1 MEIRVVDLN
10 IVGMSCSSCVATIER
25 TLNSIPG
32 VSATVNFATES
43 AHATIPENV
52 EAADLISAIEG
63 SGYRASLVSL
73 TGNYLLSAPNM
84 GWRLTLAI
92 IFALPTISIAMISTL
107 HKSIDENINNLL
119 DKVNILHPT
128 YSPWGWLAIALSV
141 PVVFIAG
148 WPIHRVGI
156 RNLRH
161 PQMDT
166 LISLGTLVAFSWSV
180 YVNAT
185 GNGEI
190 YVEVAAGVMLF
201 ILLGRFLEARAK
213 QRAGDA
219 IRTLLALGTQELL
232 ILRNGEEVLAPI
244 SHLQIGDLFIAR
256 PGQSIATDGVIV
268 EGRSLVDSSLVT
280 GESLPRAVGPGDQVV
295 GATLNQDGRL
305 VIRAEQV
312 GAQTQLARI
321 TRAVIQAQSEKAP
334 LAKMADRISAIFVPV
349 IIALSL
355 ITFLAWYFS
364 GASLSQSIVPA
375 ITLLVIACPCALGL
389 ATPIAFLVAS
399 GRGAQ
404 LGIIISSPAVLEDTR
419 EIDVVL
425 LDKTGTV
432 TNGEIDILAAAY
444 FDCDKDLALTIIA
457 ALENQSEHVIGQSL
471 VKYAFK
477 NGADKSALASVSDFL
492 ATPGRGVAGRI
503 EIDGNLYTALV
514 GSPAAVS
521 YGTAP
526 FNKDLNE
533 ILTTA
538 EAAGKSAVLLAW
550 NGQVRAVFTIG
561 DSIKIDSAQAIAKF
575 QKMGIAPWLLSGDSM
590 QAANTIAKEA
600 KIPLEN
606 IRAALLPEQKVMV
619 VKELQ
624 AKGHHVLMIGDGVN
638 DAAALASAD
647 LSMAMGT
654 GTDSAIAV
662 ADITLVK
669 PDLTTAITALKLSQK
684 SLRIIKGNLAW
695 AFTYNVIGIPIA
707 ATGLLSPMYAGA
719 AMALSS
725 IFVVSNSLRLRRFK

>member
-1 MEIRVVDLN
+1 MDVRTVDLK
-10 IVGMSCSSCVATIER
+10 IEGMSCSSCVATLER
-25 TLNSIPG
+25 SLNAIPG
-32 VSATVNFATES
+32 VSATINFATES

-52 EAADLISAIEG
+52 DAEFLISAIEG
-63 SGYRASLVSL
+63 SGYRASVLSL
-73 TGNYLLSAPNM
+73 TGNDLLAAPNI

-92 IFALPTISIAMISTL
+92 IFAVPTILIAMVSAL
-107 HKSIDENINNLL
+107 HKSVDENINSIL
-119 DKVNILHPT
+119 DSLNILHPA
-128 YSPWGWLAIALSV
+128 YAPWGWLAIALSV

-148 WPIHRVGI
+148 WPIHRVGL

-201 ILLGRFLEARAK
+201 ILIGRFLEARAK

-219 IRTLLALGTQELL
+219 IRTLLALGTQEVS

-256 PGQSIATDGVIV
+256 PGQAIATDGVIV
-268 EGRSLVDSSLVT
+268 EGSSSVDTSLVT
-280 GESLPRAVGPGDQVV
+280 GESLPQAVSPGSKVI

-305 VIRAEQV
+305 VIRAEQI
-312 GAQTQLARI
+312 GADTQLARI
-321 TRAVIQAQSEKAP
+321 TRAVIQAQGEKAP
-334 LAKMADRISAIFVPV
+334 LARMADRISAIFVPV

-355 ITFLAWYFS
+355 VTFLSWYFS
-364 GASLSQSIVPA
+364 GSSLSEAIVPA

-419 EIDVVL
+419 EIDLIV

-432 TNGEIDILAAAY
+432 TTGDIDILAAEY
-444 FDCDKDLALTIIA
+444 FDCDQNLALTIIA
-457 ALENQSEHVIGQSL
+457 ALENHSEHVIGQSL
-471 VKYAFK
+471 VKYALN
-477 NGADKSALASVSDFL
+477 NGANKSALVSVSDFL
-492 ATPGRGVAGRI
+492 ATPGRGIAGRVEI
-503 EIDGNLYTALV
+503 EGIKYTALV
-514 GSPAAVS
+514 GSPTAIS

-526 FNKDLNE
+526 FTNSISE
-533 ILTTA
+533 ILNSA
-538 EAAGKSAVLLAW
+538 ASAGKSTILLAW
-550 NGQVRAVFTIG
+550 DGQTRAVFTIG
-561 DSIKIDSAQAIAKF
+561 DSIKVDSAPAIAKF
-575 QKMGIAPWLLSGDSM
+575 RKLGITPWLISGDSL
-590 QAANTIAKEA
+590 QAANTIAQEA
-600 KIPLEN
+600 NIAAEN
-606 IRAALLPEQKVMV
+606 VRAAVLPDQKVNAI
-619 VKELQ
+619 KELQ
-624 AKGHHVLMIGDGVN
+624 AQGHHVLMIGDGVN

-654 GTDSAIAV
+654 GTDTAIAV
-662 ADITLVK
+662 ADITLVRS
-669 PDLTTAITALKLSQK
+669 DLTSAITALKLSRK
-684 SLRIIKGNLAW
+684 TLRIIKGNLAW
-695 AFTYNVIGIPIA
+695 AFVYNAIGIPIA
-707 ATGLLSPMYAGA
+707 AAGLLSPMYAGA

-725 IFVVSNSLRLRRFK
+725 IFVVTNSLRLRNFK

>member
-1 MEIRVVDLN
+1 MDVRTVDLK
-10 IVGMSCSSCVATIER
+10 IEGMSCSSCVATLER
-25 TLNSIPG
+25 SLNAIPG
-32 VSATVNFATES
+32 VSATINFATES

-52 EAADLISAIEG
+52 DAEFLISAIEG
-63 SGYRASLVSL
+63 SGYRASVLSL
-73 TGNYLLSAPNM
+73 TGNDLLAAPNI

-92 IFALPTISIAMISTL
+92 IFAVPTILIAMVSAL
-107 HKSIDENINNLL
+107 HKSVDENINSIL
-119 DKVNILHPT
+119 DSLNILHPA
-128 YSPWGWLAIALSV
+128 YAPWGWLAIALSV

-148 WPIHRVGI
+148 WPIHRVGL

-201 ILLGRFLEARAK
+201 ILIGRFLEARAK

-219 IRTLLALGTQELL
+219 IRTLLALGTQEVS

-256 PGQSIATDGVIV
+256 PGQAIATDGVIV
-268 EGRSLVDSSLVT
+268 KGSSSVDTSLVT
-280 GESLPRAVGPGDQVV
+280 GESLPQAVSPGSKVI

-305 VIRAEQV
+305 VIRAEQI
-312 GAQTQLARI
+312 GADTQLARI
-321 TRAVIQAQSEKAP
+321 TRAVIQAQGEKAP
-334 LAKMADRISAIFVPV
+334 LARMADRISAIFVPV

-355 ITFLAWYFS
+355 VTFLSWYFS
-364 GASLSQSIVPA
+364 GSSLSEAIVPA

-419 EIDVVL
+419 EIDLIV

-432 TNGEIDILAAAY
+432 TTGDIDILAAEY
-444 FDCDKDLALTIIA
+444 FDCDQNLALTIIA
-457 ALENQSEHVIGQSL
+457 ALENHSEHVIGQSL
-471 VKYAFK
+471 VKYALN
-477 NGADKSALASVSDFL
+477 NGANKSALVSVSDFL
-492 ATPGRGVAGRI
+492 ATPGRGIAGRVEI
-503 EIDGNLYTALV
+503 EGIKYTALV
-514 GSPAAVS
+514 GSPTAIS

-526 FNKDLNE
+526 FTNSISE
-533 ILTTA
+533 ILNSA
-538 EAAGKSAVLLAW
+538 ASAGKSAILLAW
-550 NGQVRAVFTIG
+550 DGQTRAVFTIG
-561 DSIKIDSAQAIAKF
+561 DSIKVDSAPAIAKF
-575 QKMGIAPWLLSGDSM
+575 RKLGITPWLISGDSL
-590 QAANTIAKEA
+590 QAANTIAQEA
-600 KIPLEN
+600 NIAAEN
-606 IRAALLPEQKVMV
+606 VRAAVLPDQKVNAI
-619 VKELQ
+619 KELQ
-624 AKGHHVLMIGDGVN
+624 AQGHHVLMIGDGVN

-654 GTDSAIAV
+654 GTDTAIAV
-662 ADITLVK
+662 ADITLVRS
-669 PDLTTAITALKLSQK
+669 DLTSAITALKLSRK
-684 SLRIIKGNLAW
+684 TLRIIKGNLAW
-695 AFTYNVIGIPIA
+695 AFVYNAIGIPIA
-707 ATGLLSPMYAGA
+707 AAGLLSPMYAGA

-725 IFVVSNSLRLRRFK
+725 IFVVTNSLRLRNFK

>member
-1 MEIRVVDLN
+1 MDVRTVDLK
-10 IVGMSCSSCVATIER
+10 IEGMSCSSCVATLER
-25 TLNSIPG
+25 SLNAIPG
-32 VSATVNFATES
+32 VSATINFATES

-52 EAADLISAIEG
+52 DAEFLISAIEG
-63 SGYRASLVSL
+63 SGYRASVLSL
-73 TGNYLLSAPNM
+73 TGNDLLAAPNI

-92 IFALPTISIAMISTL
+92 IFAVPTILIAMVSAL
-107 HKSIDENINNLL
+107 HKSVDENINSIL
-119 DKVNILHPT
+119 DSLNILHPA
-128 YSPWGWLAIALSV
+128 YAPWGWLAIALSV

-148 WPIHRVGI
+148 WPIHRVGL

-201 ILLGRFLEARAK
+201 ILIGRFLEARAK

-219 IRTLLALGTQELL
+219 IRTLLALGTQEVS
-232 ILRNGEEVLAPI
+232 ILRNDEEVLAPI

-256 PGQSIATDGVIV
+256 PGQAIATDGVIV
-268 EGRSLVDSSLVT
+268 EGSSSVDTSLVT
-280 GESLPRAVGPGDQVV
+280 GESLPQAVSPGSKVI

-305 VIRAEQV
+305 VIRAEQI
-312 GAQTQLARI
+312 GADTQLARI
-321 TRAVIQAQSEKAP
+321 TRAVIQAQGEKAP
-334 LAKMADRISAIFVPV
+334 LARMADRISAIFVPV

-355 ITFLAWYFS
+355 VTFLSWYFS
-364 GASLSQSIVPA
+364 GSSLSEAIVPA

-419 EIDVVL
+419 EIDLVV

-432 TNGEIDILAAAY
+432 TTGDIDILAAEY
-444 FDCDKDLALTIIA
+444 FDCDQNLALTIIA
-457 ALENQSEHVIGQSL
+457 ALENHSEHVIGQSL
-471 VKYAFK
+471 VKYALN
-477 NGADKSALASVSDFL
+477 NGANKSALVSVSDFL
-492 ATPGRGVAGRI
+492 ATPGRGIAGRVEI
-503 EIDGNLYTALV
+503 EGIKYTALV
-514 GSPAAVS
+514 GSPTAIS

-526 FNKDLNE
+526 FTNSISE
-533 ILTTA
+533 ILNSA
-538 EAAGKSAVLLAW
+538 ASAGKSAILLAW
-550 NGQVRAVFTIG
+550 DGQTRAVFTIG
-561 DSIKIDSAQAIAKF
+561 DSIKVDSAPAIAKF
-575 QKMGIAPWLLSGDSM
+575 RKLGITPWLISGDSL
-590 QAANTIAKEA
+590 QAANTIAQEA
-600 KIPLEN
+600 NIAAEN
-606 IRAALLPEQKVMV
+606 VRAAVLPDQKVNAI
-619 VKELQ
+619 KELQ
-624 AKGHHVLMIGDGVN
+624 AQGHHVLMIGDGVN

-654 GTDSAIAV
+654 GTDTAIAV
-662 ADITLVK
+662 ADITLVRS
-669 PDLTTAITALKLSQK
+669 DLTSAITALKLSRK
-684 SLRIIKGNLAW
+684 TLRIIKGNLAW
-695 AFTYNVIGIPIA
+695 AFVYNAIGIPIA
-707 ATGLLSPMYAGA
+707 AAGLLSPMYAGA

-725 IFVVSNSLRLRRFK
+725 IFVVTNSLRLRNFK

>member
-1 MEIRVVDLN
+1 MDVRTVDLK
-10 IVGMSCSSCVATIER
+10 IEGMSCSSCVATLER
-25 TLNSIPG
+25 SLNSIPG
-32 VSATVNFATES
+32 VSATINFATES
-43 AHATIPENV
+43 AHATLPENV
-52 EAADLISAIEG
+52 EVESLISAIEG
-63 SGYRASLVSL
+63 SGYRASILSL
-73 TGNYLLSAPNM
+73 SGNELLAAPNI

-92 IFALPTISIAMISTL
+92 IFAIPTIVIGMFAAL
-107 HKSIDENINNLL
+107 HESIDKNINLLL
-119 DKVNILHPT
+119 DNLNILHPA
-128 YSPWGWLAIALSV
+128 YSPWGWLAIALSI

-148 WPIHRVGI
+148 WPIHRVGL

-201 ILLGRFLEARAK
+201 ILVGRFLEARAK

-219 IRTLLALGTQELL
+219 IRTLLALGTQEVS

-256 PGQSIATDGVIV
+256 PGQAIATDGVII
-268 EGRSLVDSSLVT
+268 EGTSSVDTSLVT
-280 GESLPRAVGPGDQVV
+280 GESLPQTVGPGNKVI

-312 GAQTQLARI
+312 GSQTQLARI
-321 TRAVIQAQSEKAP
+321 TRSVIQAQGEKAP
-334 LAKMADRISAIFVPV
+334 LARMADRISAIFVPV

-355 ITFLAWYFS
+355 ITFLSWYFS
-364 GASLSQSIVPA
+364 GSSLSEAIVPA

-419 EIDVVL
+419 EIDLVV

-432 TNGEIDILAAAY
+432 TTGDIDILTAEY
-444 FDCDKDLALTIIA
+444 FDCEKNLALTIIA
-457 ALENQSEHVIGQSL
+457 ALENQSEHVIGRSL
-471 VKYAFK
+471 VKYAIN
-477 NGADKSALASVSDFL
+477 NGADKSALVSVSDFL
-492 ATPGRGVAGRI
+492 ATPGRGIAGRV
-503 EIDGNLYTALV
+503 EIHGVKYTALV
-514 GSPAAVS
+514 GSPSAIS

-526 FNKDLNE
+526 FTKAISELLDSA
-533 ILTTA
+533 T
-538 EAAGKSAVLLAW
+538 AAGKSTILLAW
-550 NGQVRAVFTIG
+550 DGQARAIFTIG
-561 DSIKIDSAQAIAKF
+561 DSIKVDSAPAIAKF
-575 QKMGIAPWLLSGDSM
+575 RKFGITPWLISGDSL
-590 QAANTIAKEA
+590 QAASAIAQEA
-600 KIPLEN
+600 NIALEN
-606 IRAALLPEQKVMV
+606 VRAAVLPDQKVAAI
-619 VKELQ
+619 KELQ
-624 AKGHHVLMIGDGVN
+624 DKGHHVLMIGDGVN

-654 GTDSAIAV
+654 GTDTAIAV
-662 ADITLVK
+662 ADITLVRS
-669 PDLTTAITALKLSQK
+669 DLTSAITALRLSRK
-684 SLRIIKGNLAW
+684 TLRIIKGNLAW
-695 AFTYNVIGIPIA
+695 AFAYNAIGIPIA
-707 ATGLLSPMYAGA
+707 AAGLLSPMYAGA
-719 AMALSS
+719 AMAFSS
-725 IFVVSNSLRLRRFK
+725 IFVVTNSLRLRNFN

>member
-1 MEIRVVDLN
+1 MDVRTVDLK
-10 IVGMSCSSCVATIER
+10 IEGMSCSSCVATLER
-25 TLNSIPG
+25 SLNAIPG
-32 VSATVNFATES
+32 VSATINFATES

-52 EAADLISAIEG
+52 DAEFLISAIEG
-63 SGYRASLVSL
+63 SGYRASVLSL
-73 TGNYLLSAPNM
+73 TGNDLLAAPNI

-92 IFALPTISIAMISTL
+92 IFAVPTILIAMVSAL
-107 HKSIDENINNLL
+107 HKSVDENINSIL
-119 DKVNILHPT
+119 DSLNILHPA
-128 YSPWGWLAIALSV
+128 YAPWGWLAIALSV

-148 WPIHRVGI
+148 WPIHRVGL

-201 ILLGRFLEARAK
+201 ILIGRFLEARAK

-219 IRTLLALGTQELL
+219 IRTLLALGTQEVS

-256 PGQSIATDGVIV
+256 PGQAIATDGVIV
-268 EGRSLVDSSLVT
+268 EGSSSVDTSLVT
-280 GESLPRAVGPGDQVV
+280 GESLPQAVSPGSKVI

-305 VIRAEQV
+305 VIRAEQI
-312 GAQTQLARI
+312 GADTQLARI
-321 TRAVIQAQSEKAP
+321 TRAVIQAQGEKAP
-334 LAKMADRISAIFVPV
+334 LARMADRISAIFVPV

-355 ITFLAWYFS
+355 VTFLSWYFS
-364 GASLSQSIVPA
+364 GSSLSEAIVPA

-419 EIDVVL
+419 EIDLIV

-432 TNGEIDILAAAY
+432 TTGDIDILAAEY
-444 FDCDKDLALTIIA
+444 FDCDQNLALTIIA
-457 ALENQSEHVIGQSL
+457 ALENHSEHVIGQSL
-471 VKYAFK
+471 VKYALN
-477 NGADKSALASVSDFL
+477 NGANKSALVSVSDFL
-492 ATPGRGVAGRI
+492 ATPGRGIAGRVEI
-503 EIDGNLYTALV
+503 EGIKYTALV
-514 GSPAAVS
+514 GSPTAIS

-526 FNKDLNE
+526 FTNSISE
-533 ILTTA
+533 ILNSA
-538 EAAGKSAVLLAW
+538 ASAGKSAILLAW
-550 NGQVRAVFTIG
+550 DGQTRAVFTIG
-561 DSIKIDSAQAIAKF
+561 DSIKVDSAPAIAKF
-575 QKMGIAPWLLSGDSM
+575 RKLGITPWLISGDSL
-590 QAANTIAKEA
+590 QAANTIAQEA
-600 KIPLEN
+600 NIAAEN
-606 IRAALLPEQKVMV
+606 VRAAVLPDQKVNAI
-619 VKELQ
+619 KELQ
-624 AKGHHVLMIGDGVN
+624 AQGHHVLMIGDGVN

-654 GTDSAIAV
+654 GTDTAIAV
-662 ADITLVK
+662 ADITLVRS
-669 PDLTTAITALKLSQK
+669 DLTSAITALKLSRK
-684 SLRIIKGNLAW
+684 TLRIIKGNLAW
-695 AFTYNVIGIPIA
+695 AFVYNAIGIPIA
-707 ATGLLSPMYAGA
+707 AAGLLSPMYAGA

-725 IFVVSNSLRLRRFK
+725 IFVVTNSLRLRNFK

>member
-1 MEIRVVDLN
+1 MDVRTVDLK
-10 IVGMSCSSCVATIER
+10 IEGMTCSSCVATLER
-25 TLNSIPG
+25 ALNSIPG
-32 VSATVNFATES
+32 VSANINFVTES

-52 EAADLISAIEG
+52 DADSLISAIES
-63 SGYRASLVSL
+63 SGYRASILSL
-73 TGNYLLSAPNM
+73 TRNDLLAAPNM

-92 IFALPTISIAMISTL
+92 FFAIPTIVIAMVSAL
-107 HKSIDENINNLL
+107 HQSIDENINLVL
-119 DKVNILHPT
+119 DSLNILHPT
-128 YSPWGWLAIALSV
+128 YAPWGWLAIALSI

-148 WPIHRVGI
+148 WPIHRVGL

-201 ILLGRFLEARAK
+201 ILIGRFLEARAK

-219 IRTLLALGTQELL
+219 IRTLLDLGTQEVS

-256 PGQSIATDGVIV
+256 PGQAIATDGVIV
-268 EGRSLVDSSLVT
+268 EGSSSVDTSLVT
-280 GESLPRAVGPGDQVV
+280 GESLPQGVGPGNKVI

-312 GAQTQLARI
+312 GAETQLARI
-321 TRAVIQAQSEKAP
+321 TRAVIQAQGEKAP
-334 LAKMADRISAIFVPV
+334 LARMADRISAIFVPV

-355 ITFLAWYFS
+355 ITFLSWYFS
-364 GASLSQSIVPA
+364 GSSLSEAIGPA

-419 EIDVVL
+419 EIDLVV

-432 TNGEIDILAAAY
+432 TTGEIDILAAEY
-444 FDCDKDLALTIIA
+444 FDCDKNLALTIIA
-457 ALENQSEHVIGQSL
+457 ALENNSEHVIGKSL
-471 VKYAFK
+471 VKYALS
-477 NGADKSALASVSDFL
+477 NGGNKSALVSVSDFL
-492 ATPGRGVAGRI
+492 ATPGRGIAGRVEI
-503 EIDGNLYTALV
+503 EGIKYTALV
-514 GSPAAVS
+514 GSPSAIS

-526 FNKDLNE
+526 FTKAISE
-533 ILTTA
+533 VLTSTT
-538 EAAGKSAVLLAW
+538 AAGKSPILLAW
-550 NGQVRAVFTIG
+550 DGQARAIFTIG
-561 DSIKIDSAQAIAKF
+561 DSIKVDSAPAIAKF
-575 QKMGIAPWLLSGDSM
+575 RKFGITPWLISGDSL
-590 QAANTIAKEA
+590 QAANTIANEA
-600 KIPLEN
+600 GIATEN
-606 IRAALLPEQKVMV
+606 VRAAVLPDQKVAAI
-619 VKELQ
+619 KELQ
-624 AKGHHVLMIGDGVN
+624 DQGHHVLMIGDGVN

-654 GTDSAIAV
+654 GTDTAIAV
-662 ADITLVK
+662 ADITLVRS
-669 PDLTTAITALKLSQK
+669 DLTSAITALKLSRK
-684 SLRIIKGNLAW
+684 TLRIIKGNLAW
-695 AFTYNVIGIPIA
+695 AFAYNAIGIPIA
-707 ATGLLSPMYAGA
+707 AAGLLSPMYAGA

-725 IFVVSNSLRLRRFK
+725 IFVVTNSLRLRNFK

>member
-1 MEIRVVDLN
+1 MDVRTVDLK
-10 IVGMSCSSCVATIER
+10 IEGMTCSSCVATLER
-25 TLNSIPG
+25 ALNSIPG
-32 VSATVNFATES
+32 VSANINFVTES

-52 EAADLISAIEG
+52 DAAQLINAIES
-63 SGYRASLVSL
+63 SGYRASILSL
-73 TGNYLLSAPNM
+73 TGNDLLAAPNM

-92 IFALPTISIAMISTL
+92 FFAIPTIVIAIVSAL
-107 HKSIDENINNLL
+107 HKSIDENINLVLDNL
-119 DKVNILHPT
+119 NILHPT
-128 YSPWGWLAIALSV
+128 YAPWGWLAIALSI

-148 WPIHRVGI
+148 WPIHRVGL

-201 ILLGRFLEARAK
+201 ILIGRFLEARAK

-219 IRTLLALGTQELL
+219 IRTLLDLGTQEVS

-256 PGQSIATDGVIV
+256 PGQAIATDGVIV
-268 EGRSLVDSSLVT
+268 EGSSSVDTSLVT
-280 GESLPRAVGPGDQVV
+280 GESLPQSVGPGNKVI

-312 GAQTQLARI
+312 GAETQLARI
-321 TRAVIQAQSEKAP
+321 TRSVIQAQGEKAP
-334 LAKMADRISAIFVPV
+334 LARMADRISAIFVPV

-355 ITFLAWYFS
+355 ITFLSWYFS
-364 GASLSQSIVPA
+364 GSSLSEAIGPA

-419 EIDVVL
+419 EIDLVV

-432 TNGEIDILAAAY
+432 TTGEIDILAAEY
-444 FDCDKDLALTIIA
+444 FDCDKNLALTIIA
-457 ALENQSEHVIGQSL
+457 ALENNSEHVIGESL
-471 VKYAFK
+471 VKYALS
-477 NGADKSALASVSDFL
+477 NGANKSALASVSDFL
-492 ATPGRGVAGRI
+492 ATPGRGIAGRVEI
-503 EIDGNLYTALV
+503 EGIKYTALV
-514 GSPAAVS
+514 GSPSAIS

-526 FNKDLNE
+526 FTKAISE
-533 ILTTA
+533 VLTSVTV
-538 EAAGKSAVLLAW
+538 AGKSPILLAW
-550 NGQVRAVFTIG
+550 DGQTRAIFTIG
-561 DSIKIDSAQAIAKF
+561 DSIKVDSAPAIAKF
-575 QKMGIAPWLLSGDSM
+575 RKFGITPWLISGDSL
-590 QAANTIAKEA
+590 QAANTIANEA
-600 KIPLEN
+600 GIAAEN
-606 IRAALLPEQKVMV
+606 VRAAVLPDQKVAAI
-619 VKELQ
+619 KELQ
-624 AKGHHVLMIGDGVN
+624 DQGHHVLMIGDGVN

-654 GTDSAIAV
+654 GTDTAIAV
-662 ADITLVK
+662 ADITLVRS
-669 PDLTTAITALKLSQK
+669 DLTSAITALKLSRK
-684 SLRIIKGNLAW
+684 TLRIIKGNLAW
-695 AFTYNVIGIPIA
+695 AFAYNAIGIPIA
-707 ATGLLSPMYAGA
+707 AAGLLSPMYAGA

-725 IFVVSNSLRLRRFK
+725 IFVVTNSLRLRKFK

>member
-1 MEIRVVDLN
+1 MDVRTVDLK
-10 IVGMSCSSCVATIER
+10 IEGMSCSSCVATLER
-25 TLNSIPG
+25 SLNAIPG
-32 VSATVNFATES
+32 VSATINFATES

-52 EAADLISAIEG
+52 DAEFLISAIEG
-63 SGYRASLVSL
+63 SGYRASVLSL
-73 TGNYLLSAPNM
+73 TGNDLLAAPNI

-92 IFALPTISIAMISTL
+92 IFAVPTILIAMVSAL
-107 HKSIDENINNLL
+107 HKSVDENINSIL
-119 DKVNILHPT
+119 DSLNILHPA
-128 YSPWGWLAIALSV
+128 YAPWGWLAIALSV

-148 WPIHRVGI
+148 WPIHRVGL

-201 ILLGRFLEARAK
+201 ILIGRFLEARAK

-219 IRTLLALGTQELL
+219 IRTLLALGTQEVS

-256 PGQSIATDGVIV
+256 PGQAIATDGVIV
-268 EGRSLVDSSLVT
+268 EGSSSVDTSLVT
-280 GESLPRAVGPGDQVV
+280 GESLPQAVSPGSKVI

-305 VIRAEQV
+305 VIRAEQI
-312 GAQTQLARI
+312 GADTQLARI
-321 TRAVIQAQSEKAP
+321 TRAVIQAQGEKAP
-334 LAKMADRISAIFVPV
+334 LARMADRISAIFVPV

-355 ITFLAWYFS
+355 VTFLSWYFS
-364 GASLSQSIVPA
+364 GSSLSEAIVPA

-419 EIDVVL
+419 EIDLVV

-432 TNGEIDILAAAY
+432 TTGDIDILAAEY
-444 FDCDKDLALTIIA
+444 FDCDQNLALTIIA
-457 ALENQSEHVIGQSL
+457 ALENHSEHVIGQSL
-471 VKYAFK
+471 VKYALN
-477 NGADKSALASVSDFL
+477 NGANKSALVSVSDFL
-492 ATPGRGVAGRI
+492 ATPGRGIAGRVEI
-503 EIDGNLYTALV
+503 EGIKYTALV
-514 GSPAAVS
+514 GSPTAIS

-526 FNKDLNE
+526 FTNSISE
-533 ILTTA
+533 ILNSA
-538 EAAGKSAVLLAW
+538 ASAGKSTILLAW
-550 NGQVRAVFTIG
+550 DGQTRAVFTIG
-561 DSIKIDSAQAIAKF
+561 DSIKVDSAPAIAKF
-575 QKMGIAPWLLSGDSM
+575 RKLGITPWLISGDSL
-590 QAANTIAKEA
+590 QAANTIAQEA
-600 KIPLEN
+600 NIAAEN
-606 IRAALLPEQKVMV
+606 VRAAVLPDQKVNAI
-619 VKELQ
+619 KELQ
-624 AKGHHVLMIGDGVN
+624 AQGHHVLMIGDGVN

-654 GTDSAIAV
+654 GTDTAIAV
-662 ADITLVK
+662 ADITLVRS
-669 PDLTTAITALKLSQK
+669 DLTSAITALKLSRK
-684 SLRIIKGNLAW
+684 TLRIIKGNLAW
-695 AFTYNVIGIPIA
+695 AFVYNAIGIPIA
-707 ATGLLSPMYAGA
+707 AAGLLSPMYAGA

-725 IFVVSNSLRLRRFK
+725 IFVVTNSLRLRNFK